1 MIGVDFIH
9 KMLQS
14 IEVHLFLSILIYN
27 LDMVVTNFQ
36 LSVIR

>member
-1 MIGVDFIH
+1 MIGIDSIH

-27 LDMVVTNFQ
+27 LDMVVTNVQ
-36 LSVIR
+36 LSVL